1 MNLRATAGPATARSS
16 EERIN
21 SFLTIIP
28 TVSRP
33 PRRIPLSRRLFW
45 TAVVATVYILMTITP
60 LYGVAHKQEQQGTQQ
75 AQLLLSIIFGT
86 AYGTLAHLGI
96 GPIVIAGILLEV
108 FAFSGLLN
116 LDLNKREDR
125 LKFTLLLKWTALGI
139 AALEAVAYVLGGQFG
154 QVTPLGGVL
163 IVVQLLMATV
173 IIMLLDDLMS
183 KGWGIGSA
191 ISLIIFLGISRQ
203 IFLNLFSWDVAIDDN
218 NSPHV
223 YGLLPAL
230 GAALYDLFTRG
241 DATALVGLVNRPVV
255 LKDQTG
261 VTYLPDFVGLLSTLV
276 LAFVILYLEMMK
288 VNIPVTAGQY
298 RGIKFTIPLRFVY
311 VSVLPII
318 FTTYSLLLVGQLL
331 LPFAGYPVVGEV
343 VQVIFLPHRFFFNV
357 PALILHYLLY
367 VALAIAFAWVWVQLA
382 GLSAEDQ
389 ARQFTQSQLHVPGFR
404 QSEKILAKILERPI
418 NALTTISG
426 FLAGSF
432 AALGNILGVWG
443 GGAGLILLIEIALQY
458 YALVMREQMMEM
470 YPGLKQLLGQ

>member
-1 MNLRATAGPATARSS
+1 MD
-16 EERIN
+16 
-21 SFLTIIP
+21 FLTFIP

-60 LYGVAHKQEQQGTQQ
+60 LYGVAHTQQQQGTQQ

-139 AALEAVAYVLGGQFG
+139 AALEAVAYVLGNQFG
-154 QVTPLGGVL
+154 EVTPLGGVL
-163 IVVQLLMATV
+163 IVVQLLIATV
-173 IIMLLDDLMS
+173 IIILLDDLMS

-191 ISLIIFLGISRQ
+191 ISLIIFLGVSRQ
-203 IFLNLFSWDVAIDDN
+203 IFLSLFSWDIVKDDN
-218 NSPHV
+218 ESLHV
-223 YGLLPAL
+223 FGLLPAL

-241 DATALVGLVNRPVV
+241 DATALVGLVDRPVV
-255 LKDQTG
+255 LNGQT
-261 VTYLPDFVGLLSTLV
+261 TYLPDFVGLLSTLV

-331 LPFAGYPVVGEV
+331 LPFAGNPVIREV

-418 NALTTISG
+418 NALTIISG

>member
-1 MNLRATAGPATARSS
+1 MN
-16 EERIN
+16 
-21 SFLTIIP
+21 FLTFLP

-33 PRRIPLSRRLFW
+33 QRKIPLSRRLFW
-45 TAVVATVYILMTITP
+45 TVVVATVYILMTITP
-60 LYGVAHKQEQQGTQQ
+60 LYGVAYAQQQKDVHQ
-75 AQLLLSIIFGT
+75 AQQLLSIIFGT
-86 AYGTLAHLGI
+86 AHGTLAHLGI

-139 AALEAVAYVLGGQFG
+139 AALEAVAYVLAGQFG
-154 QVTPLGGVL
+154 EVTPLGGVL
-163 IVVQLLMATV
+163 IVVQLLIATV
-173 IIMLLDDLMS
+173 IILLLDDLMS

-191 ISLIIFLGISRQ
+191 ISLIIFLGVSRQ
-203 IFLNLFSWDVAIDDN
+203 IFLSLFSWDVVPDVDGQFHIT
-218 NSPHV
+218 
-223 YGLLPAL
+223 GLLPAL
-230 GAALYDLFTRG
+230 GAALYDLFARG
-241 DATALVGLVNRPVV
+241 DATALIGLIDRPVF
-255 LKDQTG
+255 LQAEQPP
-261 VTYLPDFVGLLSTLV
+261 TYLPDFVGLLSTLV
-276 LAFVILYLEMMK
+276 LAYVILYLEMMK

-331 LPFAGYPVVGEV
+331 LPFSGNNPVIAGIL
-343 VQVIFLPHRFFFNV
+343 QVIFLPPRYFLDIPV
-357 PALILHYLLY
+357 LILHYVLY
-367 VALAIAFAWVWVQLA
+367 VALAIAFAWIWVQLA

-389 ARQFTQSQLHVPGFR
+389 AKKFAQSQLHVPGFR

-418 NALTTISG
+418 NALTIISG
-426 FLAGSF
+426 FIAGSF

-443 GGAGLILLIEIALQY
+443 GGVGLILLIEIGLQY

-470 YPGLKQLLGQ
+470 YPGLKQLLSK

>member
-1 MNLRATAGPATARSS
+1 VNLRATAGPATARSS
-16 EERIN
+16 EERII

-33 PRRIPLSRRLFW
+33 QRKIPLSRRLFW
-45 TAVVATVYILMTITP
+45 TVVVATVYILMTITP
-60 LYGVAHKQEQQGTQQ
+60 LYGVAHAQQQQGTQQ

-139 AALEAVAYVLGGQFG
+139 AALEAVAYVLAGQFG
-154 QVTPLGGVL
+154 EVTPLGGVL
-163 IVVQLLMATV
+163 IIVQLLIATV
-173 IIMLLDDLMS
+173 IIILLDDLMS

-191 ISLIIFLGISRQ
+191 ISLIIFLGVSRQ
-203 IFLNLFSWDVAIDDN
+203 IFLSLFSWDFVKDDN
-218 NSPHV
+218 ESLHL

-241 DATALVGLVNRPVV
+241 DATALVGLVDRPVV
-255 LKDQTG
+255 LNGQI
-261 VTYLPDFVGLLSTLV
+261 TYLPDFVGLLSTLV

-331 LPFAGYPVVGEV
+331 LPFAENPVISEI

-389 ARQFTQSQLHVPGFR
+389 ARQFTRSQLHVPGFR

-418 NALTTISG
+418 NALTIISG

>member
-1 MNLRATAGPATARSS
+1 M
-16 EERIN
+16 
-21 SFLTIIP
+21 SFLTLIP

-33 PRRIPLSRRLFW
+33 PRRIPLSKRLFW
-45 TAVVATVYILMTITP
+45 TAVVAIVYILMTITP
-60 LYGVAHKQEQQGTQQ
+60 LYGVEHKQETTQALYGGGDNENKQETTQRSAQQ
-75 AQLLLSIIFGT
+75 LLSIIFGT

-108 FAFSGLLN
+108 FAFSGLMN

-139 AALEAVAYVLGGQFG
+139 AAVEAVAYVLAGQFG
-154 QVTPLGGVL
+154 QVSPLGGVL
-163 IVVQLLMATV
+163 IIAQLLAATL
-173 IIMLLDDLMS
+173 IIILLDDLMS

-191 ISLIIFLGISRQ
+191 ISLIIFLGVSRQ
-203 IFLNLFSWDVAIDDN
+203 IFLSLFSWDVVRDVN
-218 NSPHV
+218 NQLHV
-223 YGLLPAL
+223 TGLLPAL
-230 GAALYDLFTRG
+230 GAALYDLFARG
-241 DATALVGLVNRPVV
+241 DATALIGLINRPVIPEGQQSV
-255 LKDQTG
+255 M
-261 VTYLPDFVGLLSTLV
+261 YLPDFVGLLSTLV
-276 LAFVILYLEMMK
+276 LAYVILYLEMMK

-331 LPFAGYPVVGEV
+331 LPFYQTNPVIAEIVR
-343 VQVIFLPHRFFFNV
+343 VIFLPHRDFLNIHV
-357 PALILHYLLY
+357 LILHYILY
-367 VALAIAFAWVWVQLA
+367 VALAIAFAWIWVQLA

-389 ARQFTQSQLHVPGFR
+389 ARQFAQSQLHVPGFR

-418 NALTTISG
+418 NALTIISG
-426 FLAGSF
+426 FIAGSF

>member
-1 MNLRATAGPATARSS
+1 MD
-16 EERIN
+16 
-21 SFLTIIP
+21 FLTFIP

-60 LYGVAHKQEQQGTQQ
+60 LYGVAHTQQQQGTQQ

-108 FAFSGLLN
+108 FAFSGLMN

-139 AALEAVAYVLGGQFG
+139 AALEAVAYVLGNQFG

-191 ISLIIFLGISRQ
+191 ISLIIFLGVSRQ
-203 IFLNLFSWDVAIDDN
+203 IILSLFSWDIVKDN
-218 NSPHV
+218 NGSLHV
-223 YGLLPAL
+223 FGLLPAL

-255 LKDQTG
+255 PEGQTT

-331 LPFAGYPVVGEV
+331 LPFAGNPVVGEV

-418 NALTTISG
+418 NALTIISG

>member
-1 MNLRATAGPATARSS
+1 MDL
-16 EERIN
+16 
-21 SFLTIIP
+21 LTLLP

-33 PRRIPLSRRLFW
+33 PRRLPLSRRLFW
-45 TAVVATVYILMTITP
+45 TAVVAAVYILMTITP
-60 LYGVAHKQEQQGTQQ
+60 LYGIQHQTRQGSQPAQE
-75 AQLLLSIIFGT
+75 LLSIIFGT

-125 LKFTLLLKWTALGI
+125 LKFTLLLKWVALGI
-139 AALEAVAYVLGGQFG
+139 AAVEATAYVLGGQFN
-154 QVTPLGGVL
+154 VTGPLGGLLVIL
-163 IVVQLLMATV
+163 QLLIATV

-191 ISLIIFLGISRQ
+191 ISLIIFLGVSRQ
-203 IFLNLFSWDVAIDDN
+203 IFLSLFSWDVAKDN
-218 NSPHV
+218 TGQLHLV
-223 YGLLPAL
+223 GLIPAL
-230 GAALYDLFTRG
+230 GVALYDLFTTGNAAGILSLIDRRVILEG
-241 DATALVGLVNRPVV
+241 
-255 LKDQTG
+255 QTSP
-261 VTYLPDFVGLLSTLV
+261 TTLPDLIGLFTTL
-276 LAFVILYLEMMK
+276 LLGYIILYLEMMK

-331 LPFAGYPVVGEV
+331 LPFYETSPVIAEIVR
-343 VQVIFLPHRFFFNV
+343 VIFPPLRYFYDV
-357 PALILHYLLY
+357 PALVLHYIIY
-367 VALAIAFAWVWVQLA
+367 VALATVFAWIWVSLA

-389 ARQFTQSQLHVPGFR
+389 ARQFAQSQLHVPGFR

-418 NALTTISG
+418 NALTIISG
-426 FLAGSF
+426 FIAGSF

-443 GGAGLILLIEIALQY
+443 GGAGLILLVEIALQY
-458 YALVMREQMMEM
+458 YALVMREQMLDM
-470 YPGLKQLLGQ
+470 YPGLKQVLGQ

>member
-1 MNLRATAGPATARSS
+1 VNLRATAGPATARSS

-45 TAVVATVYILMTITP
+45 TAVVAAVYILMTITP
-60 LYGVAHKQEQQGTQQ
+60 LYGATRTQQQGAQQ
-75 AQLLLSIIFGT
+75 AQQLLSIIFGT

-108 FAFSGLLN
+108 FAFSGLMN

-163 IVVQLLMATV
+163 IIVQLLIATV

-191 ISLIIFLGISRQ
+191 ISLIIFLGVSRQ
-203 IFLNLFSWDVAIDDN
+203 IFLSLFSWDVVIDN
-218 NSPHV
+218 NDSPHV
-223 YGLLPAL
+223 VGLLPAL

-255 LKDQTG
+255 LKGQTS

-318 FTTYSLLLVGQLL
+318 FTTYSLLLAGQLL
-331 LPFAGYPVVGEV
+331 LPFAGNPVVGEV

-418 NALTTISG
+418 NALTIISG

>member
-1 MNLRATAGPATARSS
+1 VNLRATAGPATARSS

-60 LYGVAHKQEQQGTQQ
+60 LYGVAHTQQQQGTQQ

-125 LKFTLLLKWTALGI
+125 LKFTLLLKWVALGI
-139 AALEAVAYVLGGQFG
+139 AALEAVAYVLAGQFG
-154 QVTPLGGVL
+154 EVTPLGGVL
-163 IVVQLLMATV
+163 IVVQLLIATV
-173 IIMLLDDLMS
+173 IILLLDDLMS

-191 ISLIIFLGISRQ
+191 ISLIIFLGVSRQ
-203 IFLNLFSWDVAIDDN
+203 IFLSLFSWDIVKEDN
-218 NSPHV
+218 GSLHL

-230 GAALYDLFTRG
+230 GAALYDLSTRG
-241 DATALVGLVNRPVV
+241 DATALVSLVDRPVV
-255 LKDQTG
+255 LNGQI
-261 VTYLPDFVGLLSTLV
+261 TYLPDFVGLLSTLV

-331 LPFAGYPVVGEV
+331 LPFADNPVVGGI
-343 VQVIFLPHRFFFNV
+343 VQVIFLPHRFFFDV
-357 PALILHYLLY
+357 PALILHYLVY

-389 ARQFTQSQLHVPGFR
+389 ARQFTRSQLHVPGFR

-418 NALTTISG
+418 NALTIISG

-443 GGAGLILLIEIALQY
+443 GGVGLILLIEIALQY

>member
-1 MNLRATAGPATARSS
+1 
-16 EERIN
+16 
-21 SFLTIIP
+21 
-28 TVSRP
+28 
-33 PRRIPLSRRLFW
+33 
-45 TAVVATVYILMTITP
+45 MTITP

-139 AALEAVAYVLGGQFG
+139 AALEAVAYVLAGQFG
-154 QVTPLGGVL
+154 EVTPLGGVL
-163 IVVQLLMATV
+163 IVVQLLIATV
-173 IIMLLDDLMS
+173 IIILLDDLMS

-191 ISLIIFLGISRQ
+191 ISLIIFLGVSRQ
-203 IFLNLFSWDVAIDDN
+203 IFLSLFSWDFVKDDN
-218 NSPHV
+218 ESLHL

-241 DATALVGLVNRPVV
+241 DATALVGLVDRPVV
-255 LKDQTG
+255 LNGQI
-261 VTYLPDFVGLLSTLV
+261 TYLPDFVGLLSTLV

-331 LPFAGYPVVGEV
+331 LPFAGNPVVGEV

-357 PALILHYLLY
+357 PALILHYLVY

-418 NALTTISG
+418 NALTIISG

>member
-1 MNLRATAGPATARSS
+1 MN
-16 EERIN
+16 
-21 SFLTIIP
+21 FLTFLP

-33 PRRIPLSRRLFW
+33 QRKIPLSRRLFW
-45 TAVVATVYILMTITP
+45 TVVVATVYILMTITP
-60 LYGVAHKQEQQGTQQ
+60 LYGVAHAQQQQGTQQ

-139 AALEAVAYVLGGQFG
+139 AALEAVAYVLAGQFG
-154 QVTPLGGVL
+154 EVTPLGGVL
-163 IVVQLLMATV
+163 IIVQLLIATV
-173 IIMLLDDLMS
+173 IIILLDDLMS

-191 ISLIIFLGISRQ
+191 ISLIIFLGVSRQ
-203 IFLNLFSWDVAIDDN
+203 IFLSLFSWDFVKDDN
-218 NSPHV
+218 ESLHL

-241 DATALVGLVNRPVV
+241 DATALVGLVDRPVV
-255 LKDQTG
+255 LNGQI
-261 VTYLPDFVGLLSTLV
+261 TYLPDFVGLLSTLV

-331 LPFAGYPVVGEV
+331 LPFAENPVISEI

-418 NALTTISG
+418 NALTIISG

>member
-1 MNLRATAGPATARSS
+1 MS
-16 EERIN
+16 
-21 SFLTIIP
+21 
-28 TVSRP
+28 
-33 PRRIPLSRRLFW
+33 
-45 TAVVATVYILMTITP
+45 ITP
-60 LYGVAHKQEQQGTQQ
+60 LYGVAHTQQQGAQQ
-75 AQLLLSIIFGT
+75 AQQLLSIIFGT

-108 FAFSGLLN
+108 FAFSGLMN

-139 AALEAVAYVLGGQFG
+139 AALEAVAYVLGNQFG

-191 ISLIIFLGISRQ
+191 ISLIIFLGVSRQ
-203 IFLNLFSWDVAIDDN
+203 IILSLFSWDIVKDSN
-218 NSPHV
+218 GSLHV
-223 YGLLPAL
+223 FGLLPAL

-255 LKDQTG
+255 LEGQTT

-331 LPFAGYPVVGEV
+331 LPFAGNPVVGGV

-357 PALILHYLLY
+357 PALILHYLVY
-367 VALAIAFAWVWVQLA
+367 VVLAIAFAWVWVQLA

-418 NALTTISG
+418 NALTIISG

>member
-1 MNLRATAGPATARSS
+1 MN
-16 EERIN
+16 
-21 SFLTIIP
+21 FLTFLP

-33 PRRIPLSRRLFW
+33 QRKIPLSRRLFW
-45 TAVVATVYILMTITP
+45 TVVVATVYILMTITP

-139 AALEAVAYVLGGQFG
+139 AALEAVAYVLAGQFG
-154 QVTPLGGVL
+154 EVTPLGGVL
-163 IVVQLLMATV
+163 VVVQLLIATV
-173 IIMLLDDLMS
+173 IIILLDDLMS

-191 ISLIIFLGISRQ
+191 ISLIIFLGVSRQ
-203 IFLNLFSWDVAIDDN
+203 IFLSLFSWDFVKDDN
-218 NSPHV
+218 ESLHL

-241 DATALVGLVNRPVV
+241 DATALVGLVDRPVV
-255 LKDQTG
+255 LNGQI
-261 VTYLPDFVGLLSTLV
+261 TYLPDFVGLLSTLV

-331 LPFAGYPVVGEV
+331 LPFADNPVVGGI
-343 VQVIFLPHRFFFNV
+343 VQVIFLPHRFFFDV

-382 GLSAEDQ
+382 GLGAEDQ
-389 ARQFTQSQLHVPGFR
+389 ARQFTRSQLHVPGFR

-418 NALTTISG
+418 NALTIISG

>member
-1 MNLRATAGPATARSS
+1 MQEPA
-16 EERIN
+16 
-21 SFLTIIP
+21 
-28 TVSRP
+28 
-33 PRRIPLSRRLFW
+33 
-45 TAVVATVYILMTITP
+45 
-60 LYGVAHKQEQQGTQQ
+60 QQ
-75 AQLLLSIIFGT
+75 LLSIIFGT

-108 FAFSGLLN
+108 FAFSGLIN

-139 AALEAVAYVLGGQFG
+139 AAVEAVAYVLAEQFG
-154 QVTPLGGVL
+154 PVSPLGGVL
-163 IVVQLLMATV
+163 IIAQLLAATL
-173 IIMLLDDLMS
+173 IIILLDDLMS

-191 ISLIIFLGISRQ
+191 ISLIIFLGVSRQ
-203 IFLNLFSWDVAIDDN
+203 IFLSLFSWDVVPDANKQLHIA
-218 NSPHV
+218 
-223 YGLLPAL
+223 GLLPAL
-230 GAALYDLFTRG
+230 GAALYDLFARG
-241 DATALVGLVNRPVV
+241 DATALIGLINRPVV
-255 LKDQTG
+255 LEGQES

-276 LAFVILYLEMMK
+276 LAYVILYLEMMK

-331 LPFAGYPVVGEV
+331 LPFYQTNPVIAEI
-343 VQVIFLPHRFFFNV
+343 VQVIFPPHRYFLNI
-357 PALILHYLLY
+357 PALILHYVLY
-367 VALAIAFAWVWVQLA
+367 VALAIAFAWIWVQLA

-389 ARQFTQSQLHVPGFR
+389 ARQFAQSQLHVPGFR

-418 NALTTISG
+418 NALTIISG
-426 FLAGSF
+426 FIAGSF

-443 GGAGLILLIEIALQY
+443 GGVGLILLIEIALQY

>member
-1 MNLRATAGPATARSS
+1 MN
-16 EERIN
+16 
-21 SFLTIIP
+21 FLTFLP

-33 PRRIPLSRRLFW
+33 QRKIPLSRRLFW
-45 TAVVATVYILMTITP
+45 TVVVATVYILMTITP

-139 AALEAVAYVLGGQFG
+139 AALEAVAYVLAGQFG
-154 QVTPLGGVL
+154 EVTPLGGVL
-163 IVVQLLMATV
+163 IVVQLLIATV
-173 IIMLLDDLMS
+173 IIILLDDLMS

-191 ISLIIFLGISRQ
+191 ISLIIFLGVSRQ
-203 IFLNLFSWDVAIDDN
+203 IFLSLFSWDIVKDDN
-218 NSPHV
+218 ESLHV
-223 YGLLPAL
+223 FGLLPAL

-241 DATALVGLVNRPVV
+241 DATALVGLVDRPVV
-255 LKDQTG
+255 LKGQI
-261 VTYLPDFVGLLSTLV
+261 TYLPDFVGLLSTLV

-331 LPFAGYPVVGEV
+331 LPFADNPVVGGI

-357 PALILHYLLY
+357 PALILHYLVY

-418 NALTTISG
+418 NALTIISG

>member
-1 MNLRATAGPATARSS
+1 MN
-16 EERIN
+16 
-21 SFLTIIP
+21 FLTFLP

-33 PRRIPLSRRLFW
+33 PHKIPLPRRLFW
-45 TAVVATVYILMTITP
+45 TVVVATVYVLMTITP
-60 LYGVAHKQEQQGTQQ
+60 LYGVAHAQQQKDVHQ
-75 AQLLLSIIFGT
+75 AQQLLSIIFGT

-139 AALEAVAYVLGGQFG
+139 AALEAVAYVLAGQFG

-163 IVVQLLMATV
+163 IVVQLLIATV
-173 IIMLLDDLMS
+173 IILLLDDLMS

-191 ISLIIFLGISRQ
+191 ISLIIFLGVSRQ
-203 IFLNLFSWDVAIDDN
+203 IFLSLFSWDIVKDDN
-218 NSPHV
+218 ESLHV
-223 YGLLPAL
+223 FGLLPAL

-241 DATALVGLVNRPVV
+241 DATALVGLVNRPVE
-255 LKDQTG
+255 LNGQI
-261 VTYLPDFVGLLSTLV
+261 TYLPDFVGLLSTLV

-331 LPFAGYPVVGEV
+331 LPFADNPVVGGI
-343 VQVIFLPHRFFFNV
+343 VQVIFLPHRFFFDV

-389 ARQFTQSQLHVPGFR
+389 AKQFARSQLHVPGFR

-418 NALTTISG
+418 NALTIISG

>member
-1 MNLRATAGPATARSS
+1 MN
-16 EERIN
+16 
-21 SFLTIIP
+21 FLTFLP

-33 PRRIPLSRRLFW
+33 QRKIPLSRRLFW
-45 TAVVATVYILMTITP
+45 TVVVATVYILMTITP
-60 LYGVAHKQEQQGTQQ
+60 LYGVAHAQQQQGTQQ

-139 AALEAVAYVLGGQFG
+139 AALEAVAYVLAGQFG
-154 QVTPLGGVL
+154 EVTPLGGVL
-163 IVVQLLMATV
+163 IVVQLLIATV
-173 IIMLLDDLMS
+173 IIILLDDLMS

-191 ISLIIFLGISRQ
+191 ISLIIFLGVSRQ
-203 IFLNLFSWDVAIDDN
+203 IFLSLFSWDFVKDDN
-218 NSPHV
+218 ESLHL

-230 GAALYDLFTRG
+230 GAALYDLFTGG
-241 DATALVGLVNRPVV
+241 DATALVGLVDRPVV
-255 LKDQTG
+255 LNGQI
-261 VTYLPDFVGLLSTLV
+261 TYLPDFVGLLSTLV

-331 LPFAGYPVVGEV
+331 LPFAENPVISEI

-418 NALTTISG
+418 NALTIISG